1 MDYEKDTPFGLG
13 SSDDDKPKEECA
25 IFGLV
30 PSHAIQSW
38 FF

>member
-30 PSHAIQSW
+30 PHIPNSI
-38 FF
+38 